1 LVKSIFNKI
10 KYYFEKQKL
19 FNRVTLE
26 QSNFAILDTET
37 TGLRVSKGDKVVSVA
52 SIKIS
57 EFKIREDVIL
67 DELVNPQIKIPEQ
80 STMIHNIKDEDVK
93 DKPTLIE
100 IEDKIL
106 KFIKKSVLVGHNI
119 DFDIKFLKNNAKNTN
134 LANRMKVI
142 QPIDTIHLTAGLF
155 PDLKNYELTSLCE
168 HFNIKADDQVRHSAL
183 GDCWLTA
190 RLFLFLLNKAKNLGI
205 TNITGLIKLCDRGLN
220 LHHIIKNAKNI
231 H

>member
-1 LVKSIFNKI
+1 MKSIFNKI

-205 TNITGLIKLCDRGLN
+205 TNITGLIKLGERGLN

>member
-1 LVKSIFNKI
+1 VKSIFNKI

-190 RLFLFLLNKAKNLGI
+190 RLFLFLLNKAKDLGI

>member
-1 LVKSIFNKI
+1 MKSIFNKI

-57 EFKIREDVIL
+57 EFKIREDMIL

-220 LHHIIKNAKNI
+220 LHHIIKNTKNI

>member
-1 LVKSIFNKI
+1 VKSIFNKI

-37 TGLRVSKGDKVVSVA
+37 TGLRVSKGDKVISVA

-190 RLFLFLLNKAKNLGI
+190 RLFLFLLNKAKDLGI

>member
-1 LVKSIFNKI
+1 MKSIFNKI

-80 STMIHNIKDEDVK
+80 STLIHNIKDEDVK